1 MESVKT
7 GFKPKYLISWLI
19 VGVVVGAVFLIAGLN
34 DRNFIYEYS
43 LIVGIEMNK
52 NKFLLSV
59 IPLTIG
65 QGLILSGI
73 SMVLEAGFRHKWR
86 FNEIRHRAWLWHI
99 YPILAFILIVIT
111 VIIFAISFGSA
122 FRA

>member
-1 MESVKT
+1 MESAKT
-7 GFKPKYLISWLI
+7 GFRPKYLISWLI
-19 VGVVVGAVFLIAGLN
+19 VGVIVGAILLISGLN
-34 DRNFIYEYS
+34 DGDFIREYF

-59 IPLTIG
+59 IPLTVS

-99 YPILAFILIVIT
+99 YPIPAFILIVIA
-111 VIIFAISFGSA
+111 VIIFAISFKSA
-122 FRA
+122 FRS